1 MTLSSPFLLYVCIG
15 ITAGILSGLFG
26 IGGGLV
32 IVPALMLFAGF
43 SQLSANGTS
52 LAVLMVPVGLAAV
65 FNYYRNGNVNIRAA
79 LIIAVSLL
87 LAAAISSYFVHRI
100 NPAALRIAFG
110 IVMVTVGCYVIIT
123 GIHRP

>member
-1 MTLSSPFLLYVCIG
+1 MLSPSFLLYAGIG
-15 ITAGILSGLFG
+15 IGAGILSGLFG

-65 FNYYRNGNVNIRAA
+65 INYYNNGNVNIRAA
-79 LIIAVSLL
+79 LIIAASFFI
-87 LAAAISSYFVHRI
+87 AAAFSSYFVQKI
-100 NPAALRIAFG
+100 NPFFLRIAFG
-110 IVMVTVGCYVIIT
+110 MVMITVGCWVIYT
-123 GIHRP
+123 GVHRS

>member
-1 MTLSSPFLLYVCIG
+1 MTLSSPFLLYICIG

-52 LAVLMVPVGLAAV
+52 LAVLLVPVGLAAV
-65 FNYYRNGNVNIRAA
+65 INYSRNGNVNIRAA
-79 LIIAVSLL
+79 IIIAVSLFIG
-87 LAAAISSYFVHRI
+87 AAVSSYFVHKI
-100 NPAALRIAFG
+100 NPSSLRIAFG
-110 IVMVTVGCYVIIT
+110 IVMIAVGCYVIVS
-123 GIHRP
+123 GIHRQ